1 MLFNSAIAS
10 GDAFPLTLAAWL
22 AVKIVG
28 LGVEDDGASP
38 NGFEVLNDER
48 VGEEAF
54 GLRSYRN
61 LNCADSR
68 AFAAGSLVLNII
80 QMSRGGI
87 AWSASS
93 SGRRRHALQRVK
105 VVGQR
110 IDEFAHSKLL
120 EQTHGQQLAQQS
132 SCTGN
137 TDIPWVHL
145 SFLLELQAVC
155 NKCAKG
161 RTVEVVGAN
170 LRLDGLHQK
179 LADLWAS

>member
-1 MLFNSAIAS
+1 MLLNCTVAS
-10 GDAFPLTLAAWL
+10 IDALPLALALWL
-22 AVKIVG
+22 AVEVIS
-28 LGVEDDGASP
+28 LGMEDDCASLD
-38 NGFEVLNDER
+38 GFEVLNDKR
-48 VGEEAF
+48 MGQEAL

-170 LRLDGLHQK
+170 LRLDVLHQK